1 MSGCPV
7 HIWAPLMA
15 AALPFSRAIRDRVR
29 SAVTRPSR
37 TSRTS
42 TPAAAPEIRRWA
54 PVGAKSEVGE
64 GVGANRNI

>member
-15 AALPFSRAIRDRVR
+15 AALPFSRAVRARVR
-29 SAVTRPSR
+29 SALTRPSR

-54 PVGAKSEVGE
+54 PVGAKGDDASKGPTS
-64 GVGANRNI
+64 

>member
-29 SAVTRPSR
+29 ASL
-37 TSRTS
+37 TSRR
-42 TPAAAPEIRRWA
+42 TPPLDAPASELHRWA
-54 PVGAKSEVGE
+54 PVGQTNASSEEATPG
-64 GVGANRNI
+64 R

>member
-29 SAVTRPSR
+29 ASFTSHR
-37 TSRTS
+37 TPS
-42 TPAAAPEIRRWA
+42 TPAPEVHRWA
-54 PVGAKSEVGE
+54 PVGTAPDDS
-64 GVGANRNI
+64 APQN

>member
-29 SAVTRPSR
+29 VSF
-37 TSRTS
+37 TSRRTPS
-42 TPAAAPEIRRWA
+42 TPAVAPEVHRWA
-54 PVGAKSEVGE
+54 PVGATPEAGDSRESVS
-64 GVGANRNI
+64 

>member
-37 TSRTS
+37 TS
-42 TPAAAPEIRRWA
+42 TPPPAPEIRRWA